1 MTMNDFWKELKTNS
15 SLSADAQ
22 NIVAKKVAAIEKEE
36 ADKNAMNAEL
46 QAAALA
52 LVTDAAEPVTASAA
66 ADEMGTTVPKATYI
80 LKNLPG
86 VKVTKVIVG
95 NRVVNGYSI

>member
-1 MTMNDFWKELKTNS
+1 MNEFWKELKSNP
-15 SLSADAQ
+15 SLSAEARE
-22 NIVAKKVAAIEKEE
+22 IVTKKVAAIEAEE
-36 ADKNAMNAEL
+36 AEKTAMNAEL

-52 LVTDAAEPVTASAA
+52 LVTDATEPVTASAA

-86 VKVTKVIVG
+86 VRVTKVIVG
-95 NRVVNGYSI
+95 NRVVNGYSL